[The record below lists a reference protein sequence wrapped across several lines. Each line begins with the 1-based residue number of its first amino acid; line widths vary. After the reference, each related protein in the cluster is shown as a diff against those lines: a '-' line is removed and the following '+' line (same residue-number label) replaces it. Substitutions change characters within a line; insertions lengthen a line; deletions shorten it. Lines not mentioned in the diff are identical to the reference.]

1 MKREE
6 GFKSVTRRQKVVYI
20 YKQFGLV
27 YLFKN
32 YYKYA
37 FRVVIAL
44 LTSFFRHVLIYLKYK
59 KYEKLKLIL
68 TNNPTQ
74 KVSIIVPFRDTPEML
89 KVCIESILNKTDYK
103 NYEII
108 LVDNQSSLP
117 ETKILIDSL
126 LQNSNIKLFEFN
138 ELFNY
143 ARLHN
148 QVISNINTELV
159 LLLNNDTEVISQNW
173 LGHMVDII
181 ENNTSVGSVGPLMV
195 FHNNTIQHMGISLG
209 VRYGLPYHIYEGL
222 SYVDINSLPKEAS
235 GIREVSAL
243 TGACLLTRT
252 NLYKQL
258 GGLDEV
264 NLEVAFNDIDFCLNL
279 YNNGYHN
286 VFTPNVLLY
295 HYESYARGLDYLD
308 RAKSLRLAKES
319 NYFMKKWSKYKID
332 MFTGFNTICKI
343 VQKKVVLKNR
353 N

>member
-6 GFKSVTRRQKVVYI
+6 GFKSVTRRQKVAYI
-20 YKQFGLV
+20 YNQFGFV

-37 FRVVIAL
+37 FRIVIAL
-44 LTSFFRHVLIYLKYK
+44 IVSFFRHLFIYLGLKKYK
-59 KYEKLKLIL
+59 KLKLIL

-74 KVSIIVPFRDTPEML
+74 KVSIIIPFRDTPEML
-89 KVCIESILNKTDYK
+89 KVCIESILNKTNYK

-108 LVDNQSSLP
+108 LVNNQSALP
-117 ETKILIDSL
+117 ETKILIDYL
-126 LQNSNIKLFEFN
+126 LQNNNIKLFEFN
-138 ELFNY
+138 EPFNY

-159 LLLNNDTEVISQNW
+159 LLLNNDTEVISPNW

-181 ENNTSVGSVGPLMV
+181 ENNTSVGSVGPLMI
-195 FHNNTIQHMGISLG
+195 FHNNSIQHMGISLG

-222 SYVDINSLPKEAS
+222 PYIGINSLPKEATS
-235 GIREVSAL
+235 VREVSAL

-252 NLYKQL
+252 SLYKQF

-264 NLEVAFNDIDFCLNL
+264 NLKVAFNDIDFCLNL
-279 YNNGYHN
+279 YNNGHHN
-286 VFTPNVLLY
+286 VFTPEVLLY
-295 HYESYARGLDYLD
+295 HYESYTRGLDYLD

-319 NYFMKKWSKYKID
+319 NYFMKKWSKYKVD
-332 MFTGFNTICKI
+332 MFTGFDTRCEIT
-343 VQKKVVLKNR
+343 
-353 N
+353 